1 LVSAI
6 ALACCASSGE
16 GAFSCRFLLKHSP
29 MHGFKGGKASQG
41 AGGAPKRLGAQGGLQ
56 GDAFERAAQA

>member
-1 LVSAI
+1 MAALAFTTTAGFLGLVSAI

-41 AGGAPKRLGAQGGLQ
+41 AGGGA
-56 GDAFERAAQA
+56 